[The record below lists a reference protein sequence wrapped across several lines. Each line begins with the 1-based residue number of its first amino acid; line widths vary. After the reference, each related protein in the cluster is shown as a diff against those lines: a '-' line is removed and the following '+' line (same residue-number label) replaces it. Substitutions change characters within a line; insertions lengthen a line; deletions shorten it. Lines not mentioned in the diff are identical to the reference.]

1 MLRLGGTGM
10 LRWHDDL
17 SRITRQTL
25 TGIVGC
31 SDLDF
36 DGRTRFETADCRFE
50 TCGRRRCLK
59 FRIAGFLLVD
69 AVAIRPSRRRPSGM
83 NRAGPETALV
93 LMRKRFPERNGARF
107 TLETVSQAK
116 RSPF

>member
-83 NRAGPETALV
+83 NRAGYTSREREVIRHGRLLRICGTA
-93 LMRKRFPERNGARF
+93 
-107 TLETVSQAK
+107 QAEGVP
-116 RSPF
+116 S